1 MAIPTLDSQG
11 QTQDAH
17 LVLLISWCL
26 SILSLVII
34 TIRVCGRYIRIR
46 QLFPEDKVMMASMA
60 PLMIRMALVHV
71 VLVWGTNN
79 VQNTTTGMSSDEI
92 SHREIGS
99 RLVLGARIFY
109 AVLYG
114 PYNHPV
120 QSSPVQ
126 PSRPS
131 RES

>member
-79 VQNTTTGMSSDEI
+79 VQNTTIGMSSDEI

-114 PYNHPV
+114 QYNH
-120 QSSPVQ
+120 PVQ